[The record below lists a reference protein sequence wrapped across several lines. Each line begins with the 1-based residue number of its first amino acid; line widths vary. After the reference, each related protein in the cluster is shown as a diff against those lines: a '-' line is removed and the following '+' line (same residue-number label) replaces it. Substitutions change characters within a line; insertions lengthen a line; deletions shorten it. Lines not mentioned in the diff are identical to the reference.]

1 MLCCW
6 QPPAIDRRD
15 MMKSSLAVGAAATFG
30 GLAVAAALPK
40 RDQVKVAFILG
51 DGANMIDTA
60 GPWEVFQDATLGIGS
75 EMRHPFELYTVGK
88 TTAPIRMTGGF
99 SAVPHFALA
108 DAPQP
113 NVVVVPAHRTDLDLQ
128 AWIAASSAAADI
140 TMSVCTGAFKLAAL
154 GLLDGLT
161 ATTHHDYWDSF
172 EQEFPKIKLVRGF
185 RFIDH
190 GRVATAGGLTS
201 GIDMALHVVRRY
213 FGEEPAAATA
223 AYMEHDGGGWRSG
236 RRA

>member
-6 QPPAIDRRD
+6 QPPAINRRD
-15 MMKSSLAVGAAATFG
+15 MMKSSIAVGAAGTLG
-30 GLAVAAALPK
+30 GLSAAAALPK
-40 RDQVKVAFILG
+40 RDRVKVAFILG

-60 GPWEVFQDATLGIGS
+60 GPWEVFQDVMLGTGS

-88 TTAPIRMTGGF
+88 TTAPVRMTGGF
-99 SAVPHFALA
+99 TAVPHFPVA
-108 DAPQP
+108 DAPRP

-128 AWIAASSAAADI
+128 AWIAATGADADI

-154 GLLDGLT
+154 GMLDGLT

-172 EQEFPKIKLVRGF
+172 EREFPKVKLVRGY

-213 FGEEPAAATA
+213 FGDGAAAATA
-223 AYMEHDGGGWRSG
+223 AYMEHDDGGWRLG